1 MLVRARCHVE
11 ALSLAR
17 LSQRLIKEVNKKPK
31 LATMWKRDADLLLS
45 ASNIYIES
53 SMHFQ
58 KPGVNFG
65 VVLVSKSP
73 QANAC
78 VSCDRAFEKKLRCA
92 SSVVACLLF
101 GLLTLAVLAPPIH

>member
-1 MLVRARCHVE
+1 MMVVGFRDTQP
-11 ALSLAR
+11 SD
-17 LSQRLIKEVNKKPK
+17 K
-31 LATMWKRDADLLLS
+31 LAACERVML
-45 ASNIYIES
+45 ASG
-53 SMHFQ
+53 MLFQ

-73 QANAC
+73 QANAG